1 MKKILVISSQIVGG
15 CFIYADKIISNLRSN
30 VEIAM
35 PETVYEI
42 RNAKPDWTF
51 KYSGCSTLARMFSYL
66 TLLFKVLFKGVSG
79 KYDSLLLFGI
89 TKLDYYIL
97 RIWTLCKGK
106 SFLVIHDG
114 KMHIGEENRAFARQS
129 IKMMKLCTSI
139 IFLSEYV
146 RNLVVSNFGID
157 KPYIIAPHGLI
168 DYGQIRTI
176 NYSRQNDKPVLLFL
190 GRISRYKGIEL
201 LLEALEYVDKSLYK
215 EVVIAGEWSYEI
227 PEIASELKITVIDK
241 RLSDDEILTLISS
254 SDIMLFPYLEASQSG
269 VATLAINYLKPS
281 IVTSVGAFK
290 EQFCDNTAIFTE
302 PYPRALA
309 SAITELCSSQDL
321 RESLINNLKLLK
333 SRYSWERIAGNLE
346 IAIRTSHG

>member
-51 KYSGCSTLARMFSYL
+51 KYSGCSTLGRMFS
-66 TLLFKVLFKGVSG
+66 
-79 KYDSLLLFGI
+79 
-89 TKLDYYIL
+89 
-97 RIWTLCKGK
+97 
-106 SFLVIHDG
+106 HDG

-215 EVVIAGEWSYEI
+215 GVVVAG
-227 PEIASELKITVIDK
+227 K
-241 RLSDDEILTLISS
+241 
-254 SDIMLFPYLEASQSG
+254 
-269 VATLAINYLKPS
+269 
-281 IVTSVGAFK
+281 
-290 EQFCDNTAIFTE
+290 
-302 PYPRALA
+302 
-309 SAITELCSSQDL
+309 
-321 RESLINNLKLLK
+321 
-333 SRYSWERIAGNLE
+333 
-346 IAIRTSHG
+346 